1 MHEVSSFGPSRDL
14 ERDPAESKGCT
25 LKIKK
30 TGKDWRQPDLLIPEE
45 LLCFRAGPQTAQGGG
60 IIPAM
65 KGSQVP
71 EDLGVDTLS
80 SSSTNHF

>member
-1 MHEVSSFGPSRDL
+1 MQEVSSSGTSSDL

-25 LKIKK
+25 LKIKR

-45 LLCFRAGPQTAQGGG
+45 LLCLRASPQTAQGGG

-65 KGSQVP
+65 RSSQVP
-71 EDLGVDTLS
+71 EDLGIDALS
-80 SSSTNHF
+80 SPSTNI

>member
-1 MHEVSSFGPSRDL
+1 MHEVSSSGPSRDL
-14 ERDPAESKGCT
+14 KRDPAGSKGCT

-45 LLCFRAGPQTAQGGG
+45 LLCLWGMILPPWG

-65 KGSQVP
+65 KHSQVP

-80 SSSTNHF
+80 SSSTNL